1 MTVNSLA
8 STSKTDLTGASAQAN
23 LEPRSGHTAV
33 LTPDGT
39 RIVVFG
45 GWVGDINT
53 AAQPQLAILELGQGY
68 GGTADWSWAVP
79 SLPNPFNSGQGIY
92 GHGAAMLPGGV
103 MMVMGGYSTSSSSS
117 SKHKRAQTTNSQAL
131 LFNTTSSSW
140 ISTYM
145 NPNSPLSPAY
155 TAPASAASDGS
166 VHSTSEKAG
175 LGVGVALGSTAV
187 LGVFLIWFFYRRR
200 LRQRRAMREKE
211 LRELALGAERFHSG
225 SLLGGGGI
233 DGRGGTPYPDVRS
246 ASWGSRQERRL
257 GTSSSM
263 GDEDYPWAPVMD
275 EKDAERLRIEHEH
288 GDDGRRAERTG
299 LLIEIPSPTRGLRK
313 SLYGRVQPTYGA
325 ATGMNGR
332 APSVRGVPGSIH
344 RIDEA
349 EEEGSLP
356 GSLRRKKSASLG
368 ALDKSGKEEPCMDPS
383 LQPRPLSPGSIAKRK
398 REREVAGWKDD
409 WSAAAAAIDHGHLSR
424 NTSKAESNWRTHSN
438 LSEDS
443 HSPTHSGGMHS
454 SSGRGSPDKSDRT
467 GSNLSERS
475 AMSGVSIQ
483 RSVIGTVS
491 RTASIRSAS
500 AGYALFAGAAAA
512 MASRVTGSS
521 TTAGPSRTP
530 SKRAASLN
538 MNSKSSSV
546 RTGKIRDR
554 SDTFTTARTSFGP
567 AQAGEREALLGPLNT
582 KLDHDNYATPP
593 ESPVKERAVPV
604 MRQRDGSI
612 RQAVGHI
619 IGSARRVLTGT
630 GAVAVSNRVAE
641 FENRSE
647 QNSPTKDEPE
657 MTETP
662 GRNAVSTSILRGAR
676 GREDWGLEPS
686 PKPASE
692 VRIVKRKPFPGQSA
706 QPIQPVAHDSD
717 DDEWDVEAAVER
729 RVVQVMFTVPK
740 EKLRVVNADALSIL
754 SKSSVDFEG
763 GENDGGGGED
773 KENRPDPKRVS
784 TVVEEPS
791 ELEAEHGEVEGKGKA
806 RAL

>member
-8 STSKTDLTGASAQAN
+8 STSKTDLTEASDQAN

-33 LTPDGT
+33 LTPDGSK
-39 RIVVFG
+39 IVVFG
-45 GWVGDINT
+45 GWVGDIST
-53 AAQPQLAILELGQGY
+53 AAQPQLAVLELGQGY
-68 GGTADWSWAVP
+68 GGTGDWFWTVP

-103 MMVMGGYSTSSSSS
+103 MVVMGGYSIPSSSS
-117 SKHKRAQTTNSQAL
+117 SKQKRAQTTNSQAL

-140 ISTYM
+140 ISNYT

-155 TAPASAASDGS
+155 IAPGSAVSGGS

-175 LGVGVALGSTAV
+175 LGVGIALGIGAV
-187 LGVFLIWFFYRRR
+187 LGVLLIWFFYRRR
-200 LRQRRAMREKE
+200 LRQKRAMREKE

-225 SLLGGGGI
+225 ALLGGGGV

-263 GDEDYPWAPVMD
+263 GEEDYPWAPVMD
-275 EKDAERLRIEHEH
+275 EKDVERLRVEHEP
-288 GDDGRRAERTG
+288 GDEGRRAERTG
-299 LLIEIPSPTRGLRK
+299 LLVEIPSPTRGLRK
-313 SLYGRVQPTYGA
+313 SMYGRVQPAYGA

-368 ALDKSGKEEPCMDPS
+368 AFDKYGKTEPFMDPS

-409 WSAAAAAIDHGHLSR
+409 WSAAAAAIDNGHLSR

-454 SSGRGSPDKSDRT
+454 SGRGSPDKSDRT

-475 AMSGVSIQ
+475 AMSGISIQ

-521 TTAGPSRTP
+521 TAAGLSRTP

-546 RTGKIRDR
+546 RTGKVRDR
-554 SDTFTTARTSFGP
+554 SDTFSTARTSLGQ
-567 AQAGEREALLGPLNT
+567 AQPGERDALLGPPNT
-582 KLDHDNYATPP
+582 KLDHDYYATPP

-657 MTETP
+657 MSETH
-662 GRNAVSTSILRGAR
+662 GRNVVSASILRGAR

-692 VRIVKRKPFPGQSA
+692 VRIIKRKPLPGQSA
-706 QPIQPVAHDSD
+706 QPVQAVTSNSD
-717 DDEWDVEAAVER
+717 DDEWDVEAAVEQ

-763 GENDGGGGED
+763 GENDGGGED
-773 KENRPDPKRVS
+773 KENKPDPKRVS
-784 TVVEEPS
+784 TVVEEPP
-791 ELEAEHGEVEGKGKA
+791 ELEAEQGEVEGKGKG